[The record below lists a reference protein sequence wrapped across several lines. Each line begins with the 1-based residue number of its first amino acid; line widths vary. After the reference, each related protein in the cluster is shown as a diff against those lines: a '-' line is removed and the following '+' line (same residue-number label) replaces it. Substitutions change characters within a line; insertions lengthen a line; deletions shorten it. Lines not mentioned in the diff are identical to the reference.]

1 MRSVLGRVV
10 LAALVL
16 VVALAGISFWQ
27 FNRQMYQA
35 VYEQNMENVG
45 QLSGYFTQAFRT
57 KLESCFQTLENTE
70 TLIIPRENLLED
82 QVFDQ
87 LQALTRST
95 GFSVLGVIDMSGNLR
110 ASNGRLTNIDGTT
123 FFEQVISGNRYISD
137 VFPGDD
143 TDTKD
148 KLLLAVP
155 LYLDG
160 EIAGALYGR
169 YPVDDI
175 ISAVRVRQRE
185 QLLFPDHRQQRAVYH
200 PLEQWKCLVRWS
212 QRYLDRNRPV

>member
-1 MRSVLGRVV
+1 MHRFHPRLKFSLLQADAQRLGRVV

-110 ASNGRLTNIDGTT
+110 AST
-123 FFEQVISGNRYISD
+123 
-137 VFPGDD
+137 
-143 TDTKD
+143 
-148 KLLLAVP
+148 
-155 LYLDG
+155 
-160 EIAGALYGR
+160 AG
-169 YPVDDI
+169 
-175 ISAVRVRQRE
+175 
-185 QLLFPDHRQQRAVYH
+185 
-200 PLEQWKCLVRWS
+200 
-212 QRYLDRNRPV
+212 